1 MEKST
6 EKEILFSVS
15 FRSFFQEGTT
25 MNRTEIPL
33 RKQVDV
39 LGGFWGERQR
49 LNRAVTIHSVYDRF
63 SDTGRFEAFRHN
75 WQEGMP
81 NRPHIFWDSDVAKWL
96 ESAAYIIEKT
106 HDPVLEKQVDDV
118 VDLIEEHQ
126 WNDGYFNIYYT
137 LFEPGNRFTERMDH
151 ELYCAG
157 HLTEA
162 AVAYYY
168 ATGKDKFL
176 RLMCRY
182 ADLIEKAFVTEKWA
196 KFSTPGHEE
205 IELALIKLWKATGE
219 KRYLLLSKH
228 FIDARGKC
236 EDDLFPEER
245 QLVNGVRDHSAY
257 VQSHKPV
264 REQTEAVGH
273 CVRAVYLYCG
283 MADVAAATND
293 EELFAAADRLFDS
306 IASRKMYIT
315 GGIGQTCVGEAF
327 AADYDLPDT
336 SSYCETCAAIGLIL
350 LAWRLSA
357 AEPNRKYDDVAER
370 ALYNGFLCGVSLDGK
385 SFFYDNANEID
396 LIGKNQPTENRH
408 RPFYPLIRRVE
419 VFSCSCCPPNV
430 TRMTEQI
437 GELAYSS
444 SGDTVWV
451 HHFVSSRLELN
462 GRGLTAETDY
472 PKTGSVRFT
481 VKGDYT
487 LALRLPGWCE
497 SFTLNRTAE
506 KKADGYLY
514 LPVHDG
520 DVIEYNME
528 MPVRFTQANPR
539 VRQHANRIA
548 VEKGPLVFCAEGAD
562 NPLPLRGLMIDLNGN
577 AEITFDETLGTEK
590 IVLDG
595 FVRPAG
601 EALYAPFSR
610 KKVKQKIQLI
620 PYYAYA
626 NRDECDMLIWLSCG
640 EE

>member
-1 MEKST
+1 
-6 EKEILFSVS
+6 
-15 FRSFFQEGTT
+15 
-25 MNRTEIPL
+25 MNHTEIPQ
-33 RKQVDV
+33 RRQVDV
-39 LGGFWGERQR
+39 LGGFWGERQK
-49 LNRAVTIHSVYDRF
+49 LNRGVTVYSVYDRF

-106 HDPVLEKQVDDV
+106 HDADLEKIVDGV
-118 VDLIEEHQ
+118 VDLIAEHQ
-126 WNDGYFNIYYT
+126 WDDGYFNICYT
-137 LFEPGNRFTERMDH
+137 LFEPEERFTARMNH

-157 HLTEA
+157 HLIEA
-162 AVAYYY
+162 AVAYRY

-176 RLMCRY
+176 QLMCRY

-196 KFSTPGHEE
+196 EFSTPGHEE

-219 KRYLLLSKH
+219 ERYLALSKH
-228 FIDARGKC
+228 FIDARGH
-236 EDDLFPEER
+236 EE
-245 QLVNGVRDHSAY
+245 NDPY
-257 VQSHKPV
+257 TQSHKPV

-327 AADYDLPDT
+327 APDYDLPDT
-336 SSYCETCAAIGLIL
+336 SSYCETCAAIGLVL

-357 AEPNRKYDDVAER
+357 VAPNRKYDDVAER

-396 LIGKNQPTENRH
+396 LVGKNQPTENRH
-408 RPFYPLIRRVE
+408 RPFYPLTRRVE

-430 TRMTEQI
+430 TRMTELT
-437 GELAYSS
+437 GELAYSYN
-444 SGDTVWV
+444 DTTVWV
-451 HHFVSSRLELN
+451 HHFVSSRADLN
-462 GRGLTAETDY
+462 GKGLTAETDY
-472 PKTGSVRFT
+472 PTNGKVRFT
-481 VKGDYT
+481 VKGSYT
-487 LALRLPGWCE
+487 LALRLPSWCE
-497 SFTLNRTAE
+497 RFTLNHSYE
-506 KKADGYLY
+506 EKADGYLY
-514 LPVHDG
+514 LSVNDG
-520 DVIEYNME
+520 DVIEYNMA
-528 MPVRFTQANPR
+528 MPVRFTQSNPK
-539 VRQHANRIA
+539 VRQHANRLAI
-548 VEKGPLVFCAEGAD
+548 EKGPLVFCAEGVD

-577 AEITFDETLGTEK
+577 IEITRDETLGTEK
-590 IVLDG
+590 LILDG

-601 EALYAPFSR
+601 DELYAPFSR
-610 KKVKQKIQLI
+610 EKIKQKIALI

-626 NRDECDMLIWLSCG
+626 NREECDMLIWLGYG